1 MRGVLAA
8 HAQQRGKALRP
19 DVCEL
24 AECDRTD
31 RKAIHHLGLERA
43 RDQIEDGGGVEP
55 VHDQDSPLDGPLQ
68 HRSPD
73 LDHGCQHGRCGGI
86 LDNVTDDGAS
96 LRKRK
101 GVAGAMLAGAM
112 IAVRDILEM
121 PKDDEAVIIEA
132 SSEPE
137 DIDEGMNFVV
147 DANTIAYTPPLPRHR
162 TQRDSGAQV

>member
-1 MRGVLAA
+1 MLAA
-8 HAQQRGKALRP
+8 HPQQRGKALRP

-31 RKAIHHLGLERA
+31 GKAIHHLGLERA
-43 RDQIEDGGGVEP
+43 RDQVEDGGGVDP

-68 HRSPD
+68 HRSPH

-112 IAVRDILEM
+112 IAVRDILEA

-147 DANTIAYTPPLPRHR
+147 DPNTIAYTPPLPRHR
-162 TQRDSGAQV
+162 SQRDSGAQV

>member
-1 MRGVLAA
+1 MV
-8 HAQQRGKALRP
+8 P
-19 DVCEL
+19 
-24 AECDRTD
+24 
-31 RKAIHHLGLERA
+31 
-43 RDQIEDGGGVEP
+43 
-55 VHDQDSPLDGPLQ
+55 Q

-73 LDHGCQHGRCGGI
+73 LDHGCQHGRCRGI

-137 DIDEGMNFVV
+137 DIDEG
-147 DANTIAYTPPLPRHR
+147 
-162 TQRDSGAQV
+162 